1 MTTERDLR
9 SPMVAVGPESRTTAW
24 GYTSLL
30 LLLYVI
36 NWGDKTILGL
46 AAQPLREEL
55 GITTTQI
62 GLLGSAFF
70 LAFAVG
76 GFFAGGLAKL
86 TTLRWA
92 MVLLSLV
99 WAASMLPVVLSAT
112 FTVLLVARIVLG
124 FGEGPS
130 SALIHTA
137 AYTWH
142 PPALRGL
149 PSALIS
155 ASASIAKIV
164 VAPGLAVIMAIWGW
178 RAGFLVL
185 AAAGVLWCGV
195 WLLTWKEGPYGSAAK
210 AAQTGP
216 DSADRDRAEGGDPDR
231 TVPWRSIFLTPTFM
245 GGAAGIFAMYG
256 IVTVVLTFLPS
267 YLEVGLGY
275 SRVEAGVMFGFPSI
289 AGMGLMVLSTALSDR
304 LIARG
309 ASSRTLR
316 GVLPALGLLVCG
328 TLLAIV
334 PLLGTPWLV
343 VLAISVGYGAGAIAL
358 PLSNAAV
365 SEICPPKQMAGTLG
379 VFLALMSLG
388 GLAAPYLTGVLV
400 DAAASPA
407 EGYALAFQIFG
418 LVAVVGGFL
427 ALVSMNPPRDA
438 ARVAAVPSRT

>member
-9 SPMVAVGPESRTTAW
+9 PPTVSDGPESRTTAW
-24 GYTSLL
+24 GFTSLL

-55 GITTTQI
+55 GLTTTQI

-92 MVLLSLV
+92 LVLLSLI

-142 PPALRGL
+142 PPARRGL

-155 ASASIAKIV
+155 ASASVAKIV
-164 VAPGLAVIMAIWGW
+164 VAPALAVIMAVWGW

-185 AAAGVLWCGV
+185 AGVGVLWCGI
-195 WLLTWKEGPYGSAAK
+195 WLLTWKEGPYGSAK
-210 AAQTGP
+210 ATTGTTP
-216 DSADRDRAEGGDPDR
+216 ENAAGDDTER

-289 AGMGLMVLSTALSDR
+289 AGMGLMVLSSAISDR

-379 VFLALMSLG
+379 VFLAVMSLG
-388 GLAAPYLTGVLV
+388 GLAAPYLTGVIV
-400 DAAASPA
+400 DAAATPA
-407 EGYALAFQIFG
+407 DGYALAFQLFG
-418 LVAVVGGFL
+418 LVAVAGGLL

-438 ARVAAVPSRT
+438 ARVAAVPSKT

>member
-1 MTTERDLR
+1 MTTERDLH
-9 SPMVAVGPESRTTAW
+9 PPTVAFGSESRTTAW

-55 GITTTQI
+55 GLSTTQI

-76 GFFAGGLAKL
+76 GFFAGGLVKL
-86 TTLRWA
+86 MTLRGA
-92 MVLLSLV
+92 LVLLSLV
-99 WAASMLPVVLSAT
+99 WAASMLPVALSAT

-142 PPALRGL
+142 PPARRAL

-155 ASASIAKIV
+155 ASASIAKSV
-164 VAPGLAVIMAIWGW
+164 VAPALAVIMVVWGW

-185 AAAGVLWCGV
+185 AGGGVLWCGIWV
-195 WLLTWKEGPYGSAAK
+195 LTWKEGPYGSAK
-210 AAQTGP
+210 T
-216 DSADRDRAEGGDPDR
+216 DPDHATGDDSTER

-256 IVTVVLTFLPS
+256 IVTLVLTFLPS

-289 AGMGLMVLSTALSDR
+289 AGMVLMVLSSAISDR

-328 TLLAIV
+328 MLFAIV
-334 PLLGTPWLV
+334 PLVGAPWLV

-388 GLAAPYLTGVLV
+388 GLAAPYLTGVIV
-400 DAAASPA
+400 DAAATPA
-407 EGYALAFQIFG
+407 DGYALAFQIFG

-438 ARVAAVPSRT
+438 ARVAAVQGRFRHW

>member
-1 MTTERDLR
+1 MRTEEECR
-9 SPMVAVGPESRTTAW
+9 SPKVVTGPESRTTAW
-24 GYTSLL
+24 GFTSIL

-36 NWGDKTILGL
+36 NWGDKTVLGL

-55 GITTTQI
+55 GLTTTQI

-92 MVLLSLV
+92 LVLLSLV
-99 WAASMLPVVLSAT
+99 WAACMLPVVLSAT

-137 AYTWH
+137 AYSWH
-142 PPALRGL
+142 PPERRGL

-155 ASASIAKIV
+155 ACASVAKIV
-164 VAPGLAVIMAIWGW
+164 VAPGLAVLMAVWGW
-178 RAGFLVL
+178 RAGFLAL
-185 AAAGVLWCGV
+185 AAAGVLWCGL
-195 WLLTWKEGPYGSAAK
+195 WLLTWKEGPYGSAD
-210 AAQTGP
+210 AAPVAGPGSATGDEP
-216 DSADRDRAEGGDPDR
+216 ERSVR
-231 TVPWRSIFLTPTFM
+231 WRSILMTPTFL

-256 IVTVVLTFLPS
+256 IVTIILTFLPS
-267 YLEVGLGY
+267 YLEAGLGY

-289 AGMGLMVLSTALSDR
+289 AGMILMVLSSAIGDR

-309 ASSRTLR
+309 ASSRVLR

-328 TLLAIV
+328 ALLVIV
-334 PLLGTPWLV
+334 PYLGRPWLV

-379 VFLALMSLG
+379 VFLAVMSLG
-388 GLAAPYLTGVLV
+388 GLVTPYLTGVIV
-400 DAAASPA
+400 DAAATPA
-407 EGYALAFQIFG
+407 EGYALAFQLFG
-418 LVAVVGGFL
+418 IVTVVGGLL
-427 ALVSMNPPRDA
+427 ALVSVNPPRDA
-438 ARVAAVPSRT
+438 ARIAALPSRT